1 MNYFYYDDSIRYP
14 LEAPFGPSQI
24 YPEYPF
30 DEHNGLARFG
40 ENNVYDAL
48 RRVFK
53 LCDFDKE
60 NYGTSSWNPFGGW
73 VKPGDTVLIK
83 PNLVMDHNPAE
94 QDPVRGIQCMITHP
108 SIVRFVFDY
117 TVIALQG
124 EGTIIVGDA
133 PVQDCDFDKMKSS
146 SGYDKLFDFMEIT
159 LPDGIEFWSGD
170 FRDTCLKRDNGM
182 LVQSDNTR
190 KIFEGKVIDLA
201 EESYFKDY
209 QKKQRL
215 RVTNYDS
222 TKTVEHHINGK
233 NEYCINSCVLKAD
246 VILNLCK
253 PKTHRIAGFTGALK
267 NSVGMNSRK
276 EFLPHHTKG
285 YIRTGGDEYSDGYV
299 FVKFINSVANDLKN
313 SSMEKNHV
321 RLTRFFDGIGRKTG
335 KYLDK
340 KNPSREK
347 FGMWHQ
353 NDTIWRT
360 ILDLNHL
367 IIYCDKSGKLSKT
380 PQRKM
385 INFGDMIVSGEKEGP
400 LCPSYKHVGGLL
412 FSDSAVEFDYIL
424 VHLMGFLPEMFP
436 VMRRA
441 LADELLRVKIP
452 IILRSNDDCFN
463 EYVEKTKKNFAFI
476 PTEGW
481 KAILSSNTEREDS

>member
-1 MNYFYYDDSIRYP
+1 MNYFYYDESIRYP
-14 LEAPFGPSQI
+14 LHAPFEPSQR

-30 DEHNGLARFG
+30 DKNSVLDITEDNQ
-40 ENNVYDAL
+40 VYDAMRGVL
-48 RRVFK
+48 K
-53 LCDFDKE
+53 SCDLDRN

-94 QDPVRGIQCMITHP
+94 QDQIRGLQCMITHP
-108 SIVRFVFDY
+108 SIVRFIFDY
-117 TVIALQG
+117 IVIALQG

-133 PVQDCDFDKMKSS
+133 PVQDCDFEQVKRL
-146 SGYDKLFDFMEIT
+146 SGYDRLFDFMKRSI
-159 LPDGIEFWSGD
+159 PKGIEFWSGD
-170 FRDTCLKRDNGM
+170 FRDTCLKRENGK
-182 LVQSDNTR
+182 LVQLDNTR
-190 KIFEGKVIDLA
+190 KIFEGKVVDLA
-201 EESYFKDY
+201 DESYFNDY
-209 QKKQRL
+209 QQKHRL
-215 RVTNYDS
+215 RVTNYEGA
-222 TKTVEHHINGK
+222 KTVEHHINGK

-246 VILNLCK
+246 VIFNLCK

-276 EFLPHHTKG
+276 EYLPHHTKG
-285 YIRTGGDEYSDGYV
+285 SIRTGGDEYSYGHD

-321 RLTRFFDGIGRKTG
+321 RLTSFFDGIGRKTG

-340 KNPSREK
+340 MNPSREK

-367 IIYCDKSGKLSKT
+367 IIYCDKDGKMSKT
-380 PQRKM
+380 PQRRM

-400 LCPSYKHVGGLL
+400 LCPSYKFLGGML
-412 FSDSAVEFDYIL
+412 FSDNVVEFDYIL
-424 VHLMGFLPEMFP
+424 VYLMGFLPKMFP
-436 VMRRA
+436 VMRHA
-441 LADELLRVKIP
+441 LTDEKLQITVP
-452 IILRSNDDCFN
+452 VFLRSNDELFN
-463 EYVEKTKKNFAFI
+463 GYVEKTKKNFAFI

-481 KAILSSNTEREDS
+481 KAILSSNIEKRKS